1 MHNQVYYIHKEAI
14 NTNNIL
20 LLELQS
26 PPPKA
31 PLKAPSDYSPTW

>member
-26 PPPKA
+26 PPKA
-31 PLKAPSDYSPTW
+31 PLEAPQ